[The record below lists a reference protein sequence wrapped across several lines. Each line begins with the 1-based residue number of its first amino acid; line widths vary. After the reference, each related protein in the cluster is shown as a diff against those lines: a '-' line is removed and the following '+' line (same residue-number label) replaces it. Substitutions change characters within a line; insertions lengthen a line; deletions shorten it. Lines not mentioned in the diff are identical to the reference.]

1 MTEQEKEPAQQ
12 MDKPRPRKSGSGPH
26 IDVERHLES
35 RRAVRDLLTRQKI
48 FVSSRRFSGGGM
60 ASARV
65 LVQGEYYDVNDRQL
79 AQLRQGL
86 SPAELMLE
94 PAGDEL

>member
-1 MTEQEKEPAQQ
+1 MTENEKKLEQPE
-12 MDKPRPRKSGSGPH
+12 DNPRRLSGPR
-26 IDVERHLES
+26 IDVDRHLES
-35 RRAVRDLLTRQKI
+35 RKAVRELLTRPKI
-48 FVSSRRFSGGGM
+48 FSSRRFAGGGM

-65 LVQGEYYDVNDRQL
+65 LVHGEYYDVNDKQL

-94 PAGDEL
+94 PAGDEI

>member
-12 MDKPRPRKSGSGPH
+12 MDKPRRRKGGSGPR

-35 RRAVRDLLTRQKI
+35 RKAVRDLLTRQKI
-48 FVSSRRFSGGGM
+48 FVSSRRFVGGGM

-65 LVQGEYYDVNDRQL
+65 LVHGEYYDVNDRQL
-79 AQLRQGL
+79 AQLRQGV
-86 SPAELMLE
+86 SPAEFMLE
-94 PAGDEL
+94 PARDEL

>member
-1 MTEQEKEPAQQ
+1 MTEHEKEPAQPIESAGRGVRNSRQ
-12 MDKPRPRKSGSGPH
+12 D
-26 IDVERHLES
+26 IDVDRHLAS
-35 RRAVRDLLTRQKI
+35 RKAVRDLLARPNI
-48 FVSSRRFSGGGM
+48 FVSSRRFAGGGM

-65 LVQGEYYDVNDRQL
+65 LVHGEYYDVNDKQL

-94 PAGDEL
+94 PASDDI

>member
-1 MTEQEKEPAQQ
+1 MTEQEKEPTQRVKKAHGNGG
-12 MDKPRPRKSGSGPH
+12 GSGPR

-35 RRAVRDLLTRQKI
+35 RKAVRDLLARQKI
-48 FVSSRRFSGGGM
+48 FVSSRRFVGGGM

-65 LVQGEYYDVNDRQL
+65 LVHGEYYDVNDRQL

-94 PAGDEL
+94 PVRDEL

>member
-1 MTEQEKEPAQQ
+1 MTEQEEEPAQR
-12 MDKPRPRKSGSGPH
+12 MDKPRRQSGGSGPR

-35 RRAVRDLLTRQKI
+35 RKAVRDLLTRQKI
-48 FVSSRRFSGGGM
+48 FVSSRRFVGGGM

-94 PAGDEL
+94 PARDEL